1 MISETIDFNTFNY
14 DLIVI
19 VRKNFLDN
27 TYDINKNILEKLVK
41 KVTIKQIRLQ
51 EKINEKKS

>member
-1 MISETIDFNTFNY
+1 MMISETIDFNTFNY

-41 KVTIKQIRLQ
+41 KVTIK
-51 EKINEKKS
+51 